1 MKKITNLLILF
12 LLLLVGCTSNTDKPQ
27 NKNNVTFNGL
37 IKEYSL
43 MVGDPFEPL
52 KNITATKDGKD
63 VTENLNWFGDVPQD
77 QNGKLTTSGTYRYAI
92 LYLEDGNILKEE
104 NVTIT
109 VININEKYNLK
120 PVALVAN
127 EFKNIDKVTYDNG
140 YKIVWADEF
149 DVDGTP
155 NSDNWGYDIGNGD
168 WGWGNGEKQYY
179 TNRRDNVKV
188 QDGKLIITAKREDY
202 NGFNYTSTRIV
213 SRKKIDIK
221 YGRIDF
227 LAKLPKGGGTWPALW
242 LMPTDSRYG
251 GWPASGEIDVMEHVG
266 NNQDKIL
273 GTCHSTAYNGGNGR
287 GTTIQATNVS
297 DSFNLYS
304 LEWTPDKLSF
314 LYNNEA
320 YYTYQNPKYS
330 KDNQKYFPFDQEFY
344 LIMNVAMGG
353 MLGGNIDPN
362 FVSSSMEVEYVRLYQ
377 KDYTESDQET
387 PKKVNLTAKKS
398 NNEINLNWTIS
409 KDNVG
414 LQHYE
419 IFVNGKSLAATIKT
433 NYTIKNIDPLKEYEI
448 QILAL
453 DLAGNYSISDI
464 TKVEPEKKMV
474 NQLII
479 RKKEENF
486 AL

>member
-1 MKKITNLLILF
+1 MKKITNLLILV
-12 LLLLVGCTSNTDKPQ
+12 LLLLVGCTPITDEPQ
-27 NKNNVTFNGL
+27 ETNVVFNGL

-43 MVGDPFEPL
+43 MVGEQFEPL
-52 KNITATKDGKD
+52 KNITATKDGQD
-63 VTENLNWFGDVPQD
+63 VTENLNWFGNVPLD
-77 QNGKLTTSGTYRYAI
+77 QNEKLTTSGTYQYAI
-92 LYLEDGNILKEE
+92 IYLEDGNILKEE

-109 VININEKYNLK
+109 VININEKYNIK

-127 EFKNIDKVTYDNG
+127 EFKNIDTVSYENG

-155 NSDNWGYDIGNGD
+155 NSDNWSYDIGNGD

-179 TNRRDNVKV
+179 TNRKDNVKV
-188 QDGKLIITAKREDY
+188 QDGKLIITAKRENY
-202 NGFNYTSTRIV
+202 GGFNYTSTRIV
-213 SRKKIDIK
+213 SRNKIDIK

-242 LMPTDSRYG
+242 LMPTYSRYG
-251 GWPASGEIDVMEHVG
+251 VWPASGEIDVMEHVG

-273 GTCHSTAYNGGNGR
+273 GTCHSSKYYGGDGK
-287 GTTIQATNVS
+287 GTTIQASNVS

-314 LYNNEA
+314 LYNNEV
-320 YYTYQNPKYS
+320 YYTYGNPKYS

-344 LIMNVAMGG
+344 LIMNIAMGG

-362 FVSSSMEVEYVRLYQ
+362 FVSSSMEVEYVRVYQ
-377 KDYTESDQET
+377 KDYTESDQEE

-398 NNEINLNWTIS
+398 NNEINLNWTTS
-409 KDNVG
+409 TDNIG

-419 IFVNGKSLAATIKT
+419 IFVNGKSLDATIKT

-464 TKVEPEKKMV
+464 TKVEPEKKMI
-474 NQLII
+474 NYLII
-479 RKKEENF
+479 RKKDEIF
-486 AL
+486 TF